1 VRCARGSCSVTARLD
16 EAGLIGKNDCLG
28 PVVEVE
34 LGRDGAFEVV
44 GGRYHLNNAPEAA
57 ADTKPG
63 DIHGQNYISSWWV
76 LSPAGKPITTI
87 PS

>member
-1 VRCARGSCSVTARLD
+1 MSLVPVAVKRADGTLQVTYNGYALYTF
-16 EAGLIGKNDCLG
+16 NC
-28 PVVEVE
+28 
-34 LGRDGAFEVV
+34 
-44 GGRYHLNNAPEAA
+44 YHLNNAPEAA